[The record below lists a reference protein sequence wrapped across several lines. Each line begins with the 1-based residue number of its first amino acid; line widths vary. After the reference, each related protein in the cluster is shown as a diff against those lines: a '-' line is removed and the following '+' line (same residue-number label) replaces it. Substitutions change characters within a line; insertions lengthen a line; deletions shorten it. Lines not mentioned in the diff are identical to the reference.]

1 MADTNQLTQTL
12 EGAPPS
18 IIARFEFE
26 EARYPFLLSV
36 SSLFYDLELAHDLGI
51 LVTYMAYDSYK
62 FGQDFWT
69 RTGRP
74 LEAAQRLR
82 TFEIVKQSPLAL
94 ELIITAVG
102 GIWALTQIIDKVA
115 NWKLN
120 RNKLELEVA
129 KLRQEK
135 ALKDLEILDRQL
147 TLEEAIQKRDAER
160 IYETLITRLNESEL
174 RLRDLTLRNARPSG
188 RPRDLMV

>member
-12 EGAPPS
+12 EGDPPS

-26 EARYPFLLSV
+26 EARYPFFLSV
-36 SSLFYDLELAHDLGI
+36 SSLFYDLELTHDLGV
-51 LVTYMAYDSYK
+51 LVSYMAYDSYK
-62 FGQDFWT
+62 FGQEFWT
-69 RTGRP
+69 RNGRP
-74 LEAAQRLR
+74 VEVAQRLR
-82 TFEIVKQSPLAL
+82 TFEIVKQSPLVL
-94 ELIITAVG
+94 ELVITSVG

-135 ALKDLEILDRQL
+135 ALKDMEILDRRL
-147 TLEEAIQKRDAER
+147 TLEEAIQKRNAER
-160 IYETLITRLNESEL
+160 IYEVLIARLNESEL
-174 RLRDLTLRNARPSG
+174 KLRDLALRNARATG
-188 RPRDLMV
+188 RPRGLTM